1 MAPDDRTLELRFI
14 EEMGRFFESG
24 GVPRMAGRVWAYLL
38 IVDAPHVS
46 ASDLREGLGASAGSV
61 STATRFLLDFRL
73 IDRVRIPGERRD
85 YFAPRD
91 GAVGELLRRR
101 LERLTAVELLITD
114 ALEQFGDREHARARL
129 DQVHDIYHWYAHEL
143 PKLHERFLAERPE
156 AGARVTRR

>member
-1 MAPDDRTLELRFI
+1 MADADRPLELRFM

-46 ASDLREGLGASAGSV
+46 ASDLQDGLGASAGSI

-73 IDRVRIPGERRD
+73 IDRVRVPGERRD

-129 DQVHDIYHWYAHEL
+129 DEVHDIYHWYAHEL
-143 PKLHERFLAERPE
+143 PKLHERFLAERRE
-156 AGARVTRR
+156 TGANVTRR

>member
-1 MAPDDRTLELRFI
+1 MTPDDRTLELRFI

-24 GVPRMAGRVWAYLL
+24 GIPRMAGRVWAYLL

-46 ASDLREGLGASAGSV
+46 AADLQESLGASAGSI

-73 IDRVRIPGERRD
+73 IERVRVPGERRD

-143 PKLHERFLAERPE
+143 PKLHERFLAEQRA
-156 AGARVTRR
+156 AGANVTRR